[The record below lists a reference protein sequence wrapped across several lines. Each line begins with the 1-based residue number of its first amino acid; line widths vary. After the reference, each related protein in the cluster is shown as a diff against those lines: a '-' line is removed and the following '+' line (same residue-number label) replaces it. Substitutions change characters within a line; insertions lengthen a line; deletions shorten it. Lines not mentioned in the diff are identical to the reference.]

1 MLWVELFNGTTVML
15 ECDNTAAVSWL
26 LKHRSKKGG
35 PADVLVKLYTL
46 FILRNKIT
54 VLGKHIKGLDNVDAD
69 TNSRNLLLAK
79 QAADENV
86 AGTLGGIYSSEQTR
100 EMRCRTL
107 LMRCVTQPDKMRGQ
121 ALVKELMLL
130 DGSHGAYA

>member
-1 MLWVELFNGTTVML
+1 M
-15 ECDNTAAVSWL
+15 
-26 LKHRSKKGG
+26 
-35 PADVLVKLYTL
+35 LVKLYTL

-69 TNSRNLLLAK
+69 TNSRNLLLAI
-79 QAADENV
+79 QTADESV
-86 AGTLGGIYSSEQTR
+86 AGTLGGISSSKQTR

-107 LMRCVTQPDKMRGQ
+107 LMRCVTQPDRMRGQ

-130 DGSHGAYA
+130 DGTPGASA

>member
-1 MLWVELFNGTTVML
+1 MS
-15 ECDNTAAVSWL
+15 AAEHLDSLPPVRGRITRDAPLARLTWF
-26 LKHRSKKGG
+26 RVGG

-54 VLGKHIKGLDNVDAD
+54 VLGKHIQGLDNVDAD

-130 DGSHGAYA
+130 GGSRGAYA